1 MSNAL
6 LQNTGIETF
15 LNFEDSDLLGLE
27 DGPFGD
33 FSSFTHVSW
42 TDEMGSEVDED
53 DLPLTNY
60 LLKFSGEEEEPWESG
75 EEYLSIGGDSG
86 GDHDDEMFE
95 LGWALG
101 PEDLDTG
108 MFDTVEP
115 NYEEEKSSNKKK
127 PGKKNLSPA
136 RGKTGKK
143 EPTEKNVV
151 VGNKKQAKH
160 SPVENL
166 FKFSDSVHS
175 GIKSTK
181 ASAHTKAAVSSVCNS
196 TKKEPQKSQPTTK
209 SQAEKAKEQRER
221 KKKYVQ
227 ELQATIAE
235 LKRDKEGLQQ
245 VTVQLS
251 KTIDSLKDE
260 ISYLK
265 GVIANQSEL
274 ATILRSIA
282 NSPGISIS
290 CSVLQDSEGNSGKN
304 SKRKFDPT
312 GKEGENL
319 SQDNNKKRKVNKNA
333 VETGGNSG
341 VCVHVQSGKVS
352 LEFCAE
358 CSKKANSILT

>member
-15 LNFEDSDLLGLE
+15 LNVEDSDLLGLE
-27 DGPFGD
+27 DGPFRD
-33 FSSFTHVSW
+33 FSSFTDVSW
-42 TDEMGSEVDED
+42 TDEMCSEVDED

-75 EEYLSIGGDSG
+75 EELSVGGDSV
-86 GDHDDEMFE
+86 GDYNDEMFE

-108 MFDTVEP
+108 MFDAVKP
-115 NYEEEKSSNKKK
+115 NYEKEKSSNKKK
-127 PGKKNLSPA
+127 LGKKKLSPA
-136 RGKTGKK
+136 RGMAAKK

-151 VGNKKQAKH
+151 VDNKKQTKN
-160 SPVENL
+160 SPVKNI
-166 FKFSDSVHS
+166 FKVSDSVQS
-175 GIKSTK
+175 AVKSTN
-181 ASAHTKAAVSSVCNS
+181 AADTKVVVSGACNS
-196 TKKEPQKSQPTTK
+196 TKKEPQKSLPTAK

-221 KKKYVQ
+221 KKKYIQ
-227 ELQATIAE
+227 ELQDTIAE
-235 LKRDKEGLQQ
+235 LKRDKADLHQ

-251 KTIDSLKDE
+251 EKIESLKDE

-265 GVIANQSEL
+265 GVITNQSEL
-274 ATILRSIA
+274 ATILRSVA
-282 NSPGISIS
+282 NSPGVSIS
-290 CSVLQDSEGNSGKN
+290 CSVLRDSEDNSGKN
-304 SKRKFDPT
+304 NKRKFDPA
-312 GKEGENL
+312 GKKGENMG
-319 SQDNNKKRKVNKNA
+319 QDNNKKMKVDKNT
-333 VETGGNSG
+333 VEIGNNAG